1 MKNFTRTIEITANV
15 TIITVA
21 ALLAVVLVKDHIL
34 TRKATEAAQT
44 VNQPLQSA
52 NQISSAANLSSLD
65 VDWKQNKQTL
75 VLAISSACHFCT
87 DSALFYQKLVQNKK
101 GTKIIA
107 VLPQSVDEGKHY
119 LENLGV
125 TVDEVRQLPLNKIS
139 VRGTPTLMLVD
150 ATGSVK
156 ELWIGKLSPD
166 KEAQVLASLL

>member
-75 VLAISSACHFCT
+75 VLAISSAAIFAPTVHFFT
-87 DSALFYQKLVQNKK
+87 RSSSKTRK
-101 GTKIIA
+101 
-107 VLPQSVDEGKHY
+107 
-119 LENLGV
+119 
-125 TVDEVRQLPLNKIS
+125 
-139 VRGTPTLMLVD
+139 
-150 ATGSVK
+150 
-156 ELWIGKLSPD
+156 
-166 KEAQVLASLL
+166 AQR